1 MHEGIKSGVD
11 ARKLTDE
18 QKKAIEQVIKNSPAV
33 AANEKTKKPLGHRM
47 GEIFAS
53 MLVACVS
60 ALIIAL
66 TLKLISMILF

>member
-1 MHEGIKSGVD
+1 MHKYDED

-18 QKKAIEQVIKNSPAV
+18 QKKAIEQVIKNSPVVNINAD
-33 AANEKTKKPLGHRM
+33 EKVKKSLGTRM